1 VELGHA
7 AAGPIVLEAR
17 FWTASRLFPVWGM
30 LNRGVP
36 RFHDISK
43 APALENLSRIAAL
56 EGPQNVD

>member
-1 VELGHA
+1 
-7 AAGPIVLEAR
+7 
-17 FWTASRLFPVWGM
+17 M